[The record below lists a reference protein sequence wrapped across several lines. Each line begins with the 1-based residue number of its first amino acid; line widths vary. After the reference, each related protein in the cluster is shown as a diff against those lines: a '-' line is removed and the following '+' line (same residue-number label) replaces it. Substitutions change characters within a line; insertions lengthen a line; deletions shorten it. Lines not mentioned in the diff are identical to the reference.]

1 MAKKYL
7 ESYGIWVNCEED
19 ETVGSVPTEQQ
30 IDNIESGSSEVKTE
44 ITASGDVNQE
54 VVATEE
60 DLEEVQDTLEEQADE
75 NDQLIEEKPE
85 EVTEEVVQQSNETFL
100 LCLGRLGFGTRDLRR
115 LQLGFESYN
124 TPLENLKTT
133 NKSIRN
139 VIRQIK
145 NVKKKKISKEYTAV
159 DWTKLIFGSVAG
171 LGRMLFV
178 WKKATIQ
185 NPGVLI
191 SFMLSKKTYALDVV
205 TTLRSLVSFTALY
218 ASVKGAA
225 AAWDAAEKAGGLGG
239 NITMDVLKAAVGS
252 KGGLMKR
259 AAISSAILGVV
270 KFGSSMTIKELI
282 DRLSSKGGKTHLFDI
297 LFNNHNPGDIPNM
310 YYNLIID
317 TQSVI
322 HRDINGVKNDVEA
335 FKNFIL
341 TLKATV
347 CSKGESYT
355 LSSSQL
361 SDIKKFRPDAAA
373 KEMAEASQYASS
385 VSPELQKVID
395 DFVLWWKSE
404 VIDYLASDIK

>member
-205 TTLRSLVSFTALY
+205 TTLRSLTTFIYGGIASTGAYGMMKMSEIVSGEKIATGTKLA
-218 ASVKGAA
+218 ASAVAGLLGA
-225 AAWDAAEKAGGLGG
+225 
-239 NITMDVLKAAVGS
+239 
-252 KGGLMKR
+252 
-259 AAISSAILGVV
+259 SSAVIEAGI
-270 KFGSSMTIKELI
+270 GMTVKELI
-282 DRLSSKGGKTHLFDI
+282 DRINSKGGKTHLFDK
-297 LFNNHNPGDIPNM
+297 LFNNHNPDDIPNM

-322 HRDINGVKNDVEA
+322 NRDINDVKNDVEA

-404 VIDYLASDIK
+404 VIDYLAADIK

>member
-145 NVKKKKISKEYTAV
+145 NVKKRKISKEYTAV

-205 TTLRSLVSFTALY
+205 TTLRSLTSFIYGGLASTSTYGMMKMGEIASGEKIATGTKLAASAVAGLLGSS
-218 ASVKGAA
+218 ASVIESGI
-225 AAWDAAEKAGGLGG
+225 G
-239 NITMDVLKAAVGS
+239 
-252 KGGLMKR
+252 
-259 AAISSAILGVV
+259 
-270 KFGSSMTIKELI
+270 MTVKELI
-282 DRLSSKGGKTHLFDI
+282 DRIKSKGGKTHLFDK
-297 LFNNHNPGDIPNM
+297 LFNNHNPDDIPNM

-322 HRDINGVKNDVEA
+322 NRDINDVKNNVEA